1 MRIRAGSSDVC
12 SSDLVF
18 AMSTRAVRD
27 GDDWVITGTKQWITN
42 SPYADLAMVFAVTDP
57 ERVRA
62 RRGGVTG
69 FVVDTAASG
78 FSVPG
83 IIRVMGHKGGDTGC
97 VTQIGTARCRERGC
111 QYVERLG

>member
-27 GDDWVITGTKQWITN
+27 GDDWVITGAKQWITN
-42 SPYADLAMVFAVTDP
+42 SPSANLAMVFAVTDP

-69 FVVDTAASG
+69 FLVDTDRKNVVQG
-78 FSVPG
+78 
-83 IIRVMGHKGGDTGC
+83 KW
-97 VTQIGTARCRERGC
+97 VTCRLATDGR
-111 QYVERLG
+111 RLIKNIN